1 MVNNNYDA
9 TSWTSVLSPNHE
21 FRLEVGDLGDGNHQI
36 RILSV
41 HANGATVTKR
51 IHYSMKDGIPSFD
64 RARREIQSILNK
76 KH

>member
-36 RILSV
+36 RLLSV

-51 IHYSMKDGIPSFD
+51 MHYSIKDGIPNFD
-64 RARREIQSILNK
+64 RARKEILSILNK